1 NADAFGLLIDG
12 TIPKAVRERLEQ
24 ARSEP
29 AGHAGYQYAGLR
41 HLKDRPRA
49 RKGRVFGASSYLAPW
64 GVSSRHFES
73 REPACRAT
81 PTRRVVPSRS
91 SCSSKGMAC
100 FRPTPASVLNVA
112 MVNSPLSRKYA
123 ATRPRKPSRTL
134 SENHSSDSRRA
145 DASDDSSARAL
156 RTAS

>member
-1 NADAFGLLIDG
+1 AEVRRHDFDLAGRRERPSIGARKRQNADAFGLLIDG

-100 FRPTPASVLNVA
+100 
-112 MVNSPLSRKYA
+112 
-123 ATRPRKPSRTL
+123 
-134 SENHSSDSRRA
+134 
-145 DASDDSSARAL
+145 
-156 RTAS
+156 